1 MRTLDLLV
9 LLSFGV
15 SLAFFNRGDVFESAA
30 LAVPPLV
37 YLAVRTAW
45 IGFRATA
52 RRGSTAV
59 VWPVWALAVATL
71 FLVGFRVGLNV
82 DNGRSVIDVG
92 YAGVIGAD
100 RILDGRVPYGTMP
113 VTDDLK
119 PCGRAD
125 SDGEIRERIQAN
137 GRCESSNPRG
147 DTYGPVAYLAYV
159 PAVLVFGWSGRWDEL
174 PAAHATSIEFDLLA
188 LAGLALV
195 GARLGGARLAAL
207 LAFGWAA
214 FPFTTYAL
222 MSNTNDAIAPAILV
236 WGFWLASSP
245 AARGATTAL
254 ASWTKFAPLI
264 VVPLW
269 LTYPSGLRRRAEP
282 AVFVAGVRRSP
293 RARVLDPPA
302 RAALRDAL
310 RAFWD
315 RTVAFQFDRDSPF
328 SIWDWGQYHARGIP
342 DLASAQTVVQ
352 VCTIVARR
360 GRRGAPAPEGRRS
373 SSPRSRRAP
382 ARVRALADPLVLPLP
397 PLGAAVRR
405 CSRCSSRASRTSRTE
420 AGFDVERRRAVTAAT
435 RSSPLRRRSS
445 LTAVTATV
453 AWQLTAARSPTSRS
467 TTPTAS
473 ASRTASSRTATS
485 HSSIRPA
492 RCRRSCSRRSS
503 PTPSPPSASCSP
515 RRWLAG
521 AVGVLLLAAGLG
533 RLGTAS
539 PTVASRSPSSR
550 SSPLLLGGVILT
562 RFDLVPAAI
571 VAGAMLLL
579 VAGRLR
585 AGALRRRHRNRGE
598 ALPGRSRA
606 ARRGSSRGGAA
617 DGASSGRS
625 SGSSPP
631 VLASRTFRSSSRR
644 RTVCSTRRAVSS
656 AGRCRSRASA
666 RRMPAR
672 RPPRRR
678 HLARVGVGAA
688 ARRTSPG
695 PAPTRSRVLQGVA
708 QVAAVVLVWVSLRAR
723 RRDPERLVRYAA
735 AALVA
740 FVALGKVLS
749 PQFLIWLLPLVPLVR
764 GRRGVA
770 PLGLLSP
777 RAS

>member
-1 MRTLDLLV
+1 MKRAALLAAVLACLVGAWSASAATSPLAPGPPSLTEDVATAALLTYPKVARWLDRYPPKPQTDATFDREKRTWTVNVWSGEAGEIATGTVADADGHVVEAWTGPQVAWKMARGRPGAFGGKLLTSWPVWLGLSAIFLLGLVDLRRPLSMRTLDLLV

-119 PCGRAD
+119 PCGRAN

-174 PAAHATSIEFDLLA
+174 PAAHATSIESDLLA

-214 FPFTTYAL
+214 FPFTTYSL

-254 ASWTKFAPLI
+254 ASWTKFASLI

-269 LTYPSGLRRRAEP
+269 LTYPSGLRRAPSLRFIAAFVGATALAFSILLLEP
-282 AVFVAGVRRSP
+282 S
-293 RARVLDPPA
+293 
-302 RAALRDAL
+302 LREAL

-342 DLASAQTVVQ
+342 NLASAQTVVQ
-352 VCTIVARR
+352 VCTIV
-360 GRRGAPAPEGRRS
+360 
-373 SSPRSRRAP
+373 
-382 ARVRALADPLVLPLP
+382 
-397 PLGAAVRR
+397 
-405 CSRCSSRASRTSRTE
+405 
-420 AGFDVERRRAVTAAT
+420 
-435 RSSPLRRRSS
+435 
-445 LTAVTATV
+445 
-453 AWQLTAARSPTSRS
+453 
-467 TTPTAS
+467 
-473 ASRTASSRTATS
+473 
-485 HSSIRPA
+485 
-492 RCRRSCSRRSS
+492 
-503 PTPSPPSASCSP
+503 
-515 RRWLAG
+515 LAG
-521 AVGVLLLAAGLG
+521 
-533 RLGTAS
+533 
-539 PTVASRSPSSR
+539 
-550 SSPLLLGGVILT
+550 
-562 RFDLVPAAI
+562 
-571 VAGAMLLL
+571 
-579 VAGRLR
+579 
-585 AGALRRRHRNRGE
+585 
-598 ALPGRSRA
+598 
-606 ARRGSSRGGAA
+606 
-617 DGASSGRS
+617 
-625 SGSSPP
+625 
-631 VLASRTFRSSSRR
+631 
-644 RTVCSTRRAVSS
+644 
-656 AGRCRSRASA
+656 
-666 RRMPAR
+666 
-672 RPPRRR
+672 
-678 HLARVGVGAA
+678 
-688 ARRTSPG
+688 
-695 PAPTRSRVLQGVA
+695 
-708 QVAAVVLVWVSLRAR
+708 VAAVVPRKKGPLEL
-723 RRDPERLVRYAA
+723 
-735 AALVA
+735 AALTASLLLA
-740 FVALGKVLS
+740 FELSLTHWFYLYLPWVLPFVLLAL
-749 PQFLIWLLPLVPLVR
+749 FL
-764 GRRGVA
+764 
-770 PLGLLSP
+770 P
-777 RAS
+777 REPHPDEAAST